1 MRLQAWSSRLT
12 RLLVGILIVSL
23 FAGERLLRA
32 QQSESALGFSSA
44 ALFDQLDNFIYD
56 NRLKVTKP
64 DQSQQFDANV
74 VIVDIDEDSLATIG
88 RWPWPRK
95 VTAQL
100 IEKIGENE
108 PAVIGTDIVFS
119 EPHMDDA
126 LLSAAIHKYPVVLGY
141 YFSNEAKSRSVGYLP
156 SPSFSANQVQ
166 GAIRWEGF
174 SANTDM
180 FQKSRAGF
188 FNPVIDADGKVRRL
202 PLLAEHQGQVYDSF
216 AVAVLRKYF
225 SDGTLSLRD
234 DSLVLGNGSNQ
245 SVSLPFSQSMTALIP
260 FEARSGVSAYPSQGR
275 FQYLSAA
282 SLLKSSPS
290 AEERR
295 QLQSALAGKIVL
307 LGTSAIGIADLR
319 ATPVN
324 QVLPGVES
332 HATLLSGALAG
343 QVKQTPASSQEMAA
357 ILLAVG
363 GSLLA
368 ILFSLGGA
376 SGVIAI
382 GFVSLIMLATA
393 FSAAFASLGWWL
405 PSASAYAMVSMLL
418 ATNLLLGYWG
428 EGRARRAMQSL
439 FGEYVPAHLV
449 DQMSRDPKNFVGM
462 LSENRELTMLFAD
475 VRGFTRIAETME
487 PAQLREFI
495 NEYLTAM
502 TQVIHRNGGTV
513 DKYIGDAIMAFWGAP
528 LHDESH
534 ADRAVTAGREM
545 LHEAKRLSVAF
556 EARQL
561 PGLSIGVGVNT
572 GVVCVGDMGSKSRRA
587 YTVLGDAVNLA
598 ARFESMT
605 KELSVPLIIGE
616 TTAKKTTATSLVPLG
631 SVPIKGRLEAVQIFT
646 SEEFVGLAAA
656 KMNEL
661 EPESAP
667 LSRQPRAVLDEA

>member
-1 MRLQAWSSRLT
+1 MRLQAWSSRRA
-12 RLLVGILIVSL
+12 RLLMGLLIVSF

-32 QQSESALGFSSA
+32 YQSETAPGFSSA

-56 NRLKVTKP
+56 NRLKVVRP
-64 DQSQQFDANV
+64 SDVPQFDANV
-74 VIVDIDEDSLATIG
+74 VIVDIDETSLASIG

-95 VTAQL
+95 DTAQL
-100 IEKIGENE
+100 IERIGQNS

-119 EPHMDDA
+119 EPQADDG
-126 LLSAAIHKYPVVLGY
+126 LLSTVIQKYPVVLGY
-141 YFSNEAKSRSVGYLP
+141 YFSNEIKSRSVGQLP
-156 SPSFSANQVQ
+156 SPSFSANQIQ

-174 SANTDM
+174 SANTAT
-180 FQKSRAGF
+180 FQKSSAGF

-202 PLLAEHQGQVYDSF
+202 PLLAEYQGQVYDSF

-225 SDGTLSLRD
+225 SNGALSLKSDR
-234 DSLVLGNGSNQ
+234 LVFSGGPNQ
-245 SVSLPFSQSMTALIP
+245 TASLPFSQSMTALIP
-260 FEARSGVSAYPSQGR
+260 FEARSGVSNDPLQGR
-275 FQYLSAA
+275 FQYVSAA
-282 SLLKSSPS
+282 LLMKPNPSSQ
-290 AEERR
+290 ERLY
-295 QLQSALAGKIVL
+295 LQKTLGSKIVL

-332 HATLLSGALAG
+332 HATLLSGVLAN
-343 QVKQTPASSQEMAA
+343 QVKQTPAHSQEMAA

-363 GSLLA
+363 GLVLA
-368 ILFSLGGA
+368 TLFSMAGA

-382 GFVSLIMLATA
+382 GFLALIALATA
-393 FSAAFASLGWWL
+393 FSAAFATLGWWL
-405 PSASAYAMVSMLL
+405 PSASAYVMVSVLL
-418 ATNLLLGYWG
+418 AANLLLGYWG
-428 EGRARRAMQSL
+428 EGRTRRAMQSL

-487 PAQLREFI
+487 PAHLREFI

-528 LHDESH
+528 VADPSH
-534 ADRAVTAGREM
+534 ADHAVTAAIEM

-556 EARQL
+556 EARKL

-616 TTAKKTTATSLVPLG
+616 TTAKKTTALTLVPLG
-631 SVPIKGRLEAVQIFT
+631 SVPIKGRVENVNIFT
-646 SEEFVGLAAA
+646 AEEFVGLAAA

-661 EPESAP
+661 PTEPELQSNP
-667 LSRQPRAVLDEA
+667 LRAVLNEA